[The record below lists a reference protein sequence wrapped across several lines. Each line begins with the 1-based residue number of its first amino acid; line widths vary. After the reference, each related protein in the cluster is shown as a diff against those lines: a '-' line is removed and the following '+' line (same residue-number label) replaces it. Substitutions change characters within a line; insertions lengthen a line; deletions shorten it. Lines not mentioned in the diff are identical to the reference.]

1 MRRSITGPL
10 ILLLIGCLFLWRNL
24 HPELPVFDLVAQYW
38 PFLLIVWGLMRLI
51 EALLWRNGSG
61 DNRVR
66 GGGFS
71 GGEVVLVI
79 FVCMIGLGAWQAKEF
94 GIHFNPRGLD
104 IFGEE
109 YNYPVSAT
117 APAAGMKRLVFENS
131 RGNIHVIGG
140 DGQQVTVSG
149 QKSIRAYGRADADRA
164 SQNTPIE
171 ILPQGDRLV
180 IRTNQDRATGNQR
193 ISDDLEVTV
202 PRGMAVESRGNV
214 GDADVSDIESDVEL
228 ASNRGDV
235 RISRIGGNARLEIGR
250 SDNISAVDVKGKIDL
265 EGHGGDLSL
274 ENISGPVTVNGSY
287 SGTLEFKNLAK
298 PLQFEGMRGTE
309 MHVEA
314 IPGRISMDLSTLTG
328 NGVVGPMRFVARS
341 RDVRLEQF
349 SQAVEINT
357 DRGDIELQP
366 GTTPL
371 GTIEARSGVG
381 AIELALPAKA
391 TFQLQATAERGDAVN
406 EYGPPID
413 KEVDRRTATLKGK
426 VGDGPAITLTANHG
440 TVTVRKQGA
449 DGAQPGK
456 SLKDS
461 EVKM

>member
-1 MRRSITGPL
+1 MRRSITGPI
-10 ILLLIGCLFLWRNL
+10 ILLVIGGLFLWRNL
-24 HPELPVFDLVAQYW
+24 HPELPVFDLIAQYW
-38 PFLLIVWGLMRLI
+38 PFLLIVWGLLRLV
-51 EALLWRNGSG
+51 EAVLWRDDQG
-61 DNRVR
+61 R
-66 GGGFS
+66 GGSFS

-79 FVCMIGLGAWQAKEF
+79 FICMIGLGAWQAKQF
-94 GIHFNPRGLD
+94 GIHFNARGLD

-109 YNYPVSAT
+109 YDYPVSVT
-117 APAAGMKRLVFENS
+117 APAAGMKRLVFENP

-149 QKSIRAYGRADADRA
+149 QKSIRAYARADADRT
-164 SQNTPIE
+164 SQITPVE
-171 ILPQGDRLV
+171 ILQQGDRLV
-180 IRTNQDRATGNQR
+180 IRTNQERATDNQR
-193 ISDDLEVTV
+193 VSDDLEVTV
-202 PRGMAVESRGNV
+202 PRGMAVEARGNV

-228 ASNRGDV
+228 ASNHGDV
-235 RISRIGGNARLEIGR
+235 RISRIGGNAKLEIGR
-250 SDNISAVDVKGKIDL
+250 SDTISAVDVKGKIDL
-265 EGHGGDLSL
+265 EGHGGDLSF
-274 ENISGPVTVNGSY
+274 ENISGLVTVNGSY

-298 PLQFEGMRGTE
+298 PLQFEGARGTE
-309 MHVEA
+309 LHVEA

-328 NGVVGPMRFVARS
+328 NGVVGPMRFVTRS

-349 SQAVEINT
+349 SQSIQIDT

-366 GTTPL
+366 GKTPL
-371 GTIEARSGVG
+371 SVIEARSGVG

-406 EYGPPID
+406 DYGPPID

-449 DGAQPGK
+449 DGAQPAGK

-461 EVKM
+461 EVK